1 MNWKRLLAYIT
12 GSVDQ
17 ELLLRNEF
25 LVTENRIL
33 KDQIKGRLRLTDLER
48 ISLAEIGKRLGRRAL
63 EEVAQIVRPETIL
76 GWHRK
81 LIAKKFDGSKQ
92 RRSIGRP
99 PAGETIED
107 LVLQFG
113 QENRSWGYRRIV
125 GALSNLGHEVS
136 HQTVANVLRR
146 HDIAPA
152 PERGRTLS
160 WREFIRSHEEVLAA
174 VDFFTAEVWTA
185 GGLMTFYVL
194 SCMRVASRQVCI
206 AGITTS
212 PDQGWM
218 EQMTR
223 NISLADTGFFNGCRY
238 LLHDRDAKFCNAF
251 AGILEAVG
259 IKAVKLPA
267 RSPNLNANLERW
279 HRSVKEECLSKMI
292 LFGEGSL
299 RQVLSNYV
307 HHFQGE
313 GNHQGKG
320 NATLFPR
327 PEDRIGE
334 STGEIQTRERLGG
347 LLKFYYR
354 EAA

>member
-1 MNWKRLLAYIT
+1 MLAYVT

-17 ELLLRNEF
+17 ELLARDEY

-33 KDQIKGRLRLTDLER
+33 RNQIQGRIRLTDPER
-48 ISLAEIGKRLGRRAL
+48 ISLALAAKRLGRKAL

-76 GWHRK
+76 GWHSR
-81 LIAKKFDGSKQ
+81 LIAKKFDGSKN
-92 RRSIGRP
+92 RSGGKGGSTRDQ
-99 PAGETIED
+99 IEE
-107 LVLQFG
+107 LVLQLAR
-113 QENRSWGYRRIV
+113 ENRTWGYRRIV

-136 HQTVANVLRR
+136 HQTVANVLKR
-146 HDIAPA
+146 HDIGPA
-152 PERGRTLS
+152 PERGRTMS
-160 WREFIRSHEEVLAA
+160 WSQFIRSHLEVLAA

-212 PDQGWM
+212 PDQRWM
-218 EQMTR
+218 EQMAR
-223 NISLADTGFFNGCRY
+223 NISFADTGFLNGCRY
-238 LLHDRDAKFCNAF
+238 LLHDRDAKFCDAF
-251 AGILEAVG
+251 TGILEAAG

-292 LFGEGSL
+292 LFGEASL
-299 RQVLSNYV
+299 RKVLSDYV
-307 HHFQGE
+307 LHFHDE
-313 GNHQGKG
+313 RNHQGKG
-320 NATLFPR
+320 NVILFPR

-334 STGEIQTRERLGG
+334 STGQIRTRERLGG
-347 LLKFYYR
+347 LFKFYYR